1 MGVARDDQGPL
12 VLSQV
17 CALVGRLEV
26 ESPGCWELRLGRQGA
41 VLGQQTF
48 IQSDIS

>member
-1 MGVARDDQGPL
+1 MARDGQGPPM
-12 VLSQV
+12 LSQV
-17 CALVGRLEV
+17 CALVGDLEV

-48 IQSDIS
+48 IQSNIS